1 MHDRPA
7 ADTADTAHTADA
19 GATAHTARA
28 AASARP
34 ARRRRAVQAAML
46 CCVLGL
52 LPATWLR
59 LSTGDV
65 RVEAPA
71 ADAPSAPVALV
82 FGAGL
87 WDGEPSPYLA
97 HRLDTAAELY
107 RSGKVR
113 AVLVSGDNSREEYDE
128 PDAMRTYLTGR
139 GVPAR
144 RIAADYAGFDTWDS
158 CTRAS
163 RVFGVGRALLVS
175 QDFHIRRATA
185 LCRAAGID
193 SYGVAVPEP
202 HDVTWY
208 AGGLREIPGA
218 AKAAFEAGV
227 TPDPHFLGPREP
239 GVERAL
245 ADARGGSTAHQDAR

>member
-1 MHDRPA
+1 M
-7 ADTADTAHTADA
+7 
-19 GATAHTARA
+19 
-28 AASARP
+28 
-34 ARRRRAVQAAML
+34 V

-52 LPATWLR
+52 LPVTWLR
-59 LSTGDV
+59 LSTDDV
-65 RVEAPA
+65 RPHASV

-97 HRLDTAAELY
+97 HRLDAAADLY
-107 RSGKVR
+107 ERGKVR

-128 PDAMRTYLTGR
+128 PDAMRTYLTER
-139 GVPAR
+139 GVPER
-144 RIAADYAGFDTWDS
+144 HIAADYAGFDTWDS
-158 CTRAS
+158 CTRAA
-163 RVFGVGRALLVS
+163 RVFGVGRALLLS

-202 HDVTWY
+202 RDATWY

-218 AKAAFEAGV
+218 AKAAFDAGV
-227 TPDPHFLGPREP
+227 TPAPHFLGPHER
-239 GVERAL
+239 GVDQAL
-245 ADARGGSTAHQDAR
+245 ADARRGADR